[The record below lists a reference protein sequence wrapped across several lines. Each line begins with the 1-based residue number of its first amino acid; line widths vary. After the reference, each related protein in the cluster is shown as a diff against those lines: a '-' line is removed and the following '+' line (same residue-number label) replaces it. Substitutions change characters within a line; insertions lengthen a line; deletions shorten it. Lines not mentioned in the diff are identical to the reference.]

1 MTRRRLF
8 VGLMVV
14 ALIVCMS
21 TTLFGAA
28 SVRRYAYSASN
39 PGGVWYTMCGGIVKL
54 LQEKLPSNIRVDMI
68 ASGGSVLNTRRLA
81 SGEADLTMAYS
92 THLWEC
98 WNGEGIMK
106 GRPNDNPR
114 IMFEI
119 YKSDHYFVTL
129 ANSGIKSMK
138 DLEGKR
144 VVLGPPGSGSSD
156 NSRFTLRTLGINAIE
171 SELAF
176 NEAAEALAEGKV
188 HAMGMSGSPAAG
200 LVEVA
205 ATRDIYIIPFTDEEL
220 DKIVSAGPFFSKGI
234 MPANTYQGQT
244 KDVPVFMFTVY
255 QVASKNVPADDVY
268 EMMKVCFSQEGKEY
282 LGAVHPYWKTMKNDP
297 ELVKALGIPYHPGA
311 ERFWREQEQK
321 NK

>member
-1 MTRRRLF
+1 MKRRRLF

-14 ALIVCMS
+14 ALLICLCTSLV
-21 TTLFGAA
+21 GAA

-54 LQEKLPSNIRVDMI
+54 LSEKLPSHIKVDMI

-81 SGEADLTMAYS
+81 SGEADLTMSYS

-98 WNGEGIMK
+98 FNGEGIMK
-106 GRPNDNPR
+106 GRPSDNPR

-144 VVLGPPGSGSSD
+144 IVLGSPGSGSSD
-156 NSRFTLRTLGINAIE
+156 NSRFTLRTLGIKAIE

-176 NEAAEALAEGKV
+176 GEAAQALAEGKV
-188 HAMGMSGSPAAG
+188 DAMGMSGSPAAG
-200 LVEVA
+200 IVELA

-220 DKIVSAGPFFSKGI
+220 DKLVAAGPFFSKGV
-234 MPANTYQGQT
+234 MPANTYDGQT
-244 KDVPVFMFTVY
+244 KDLPVFMFTVY

-268 EMMKVCFSQEGKEY
+268 EMMKVCFSPEGQEY
-282 LGAVHPYWKTMKNDP
+282 LGAVHPNWKSMGNDP
-297 ELVKALGIPYHPGA
+297 ELVEALGIPYHPGA
-311 ERFWREQEQK
+311 ERFWREQQ
-321 NK
+321 